1 MLKDLYGDPGGWLE
15 EVGENADLYRLTL
28 DLINR
33 EGDRLTTRAHLEPF
47 KGYGFGDQ
55 P

>member
-33 EGDRLTTRAHLEPF
+33 EGDWLTTRAHLEPF

>member
-1 MLKDLYGDPGGWLE
+1 MLKDLYGDPGGWL
-15 EVGENADLYRLTL
+15 
-28 DLINR
+28 
-33 EGDRLTTRAHLEPF
+33 TTRARLEPF